1 MRLCTPAVKG
11 GDMNRSVGPT
21 LVRQV
26 NEVATLGVLRRA
38 GPISA
43 PELVRRLGTSRP
55 TVDAVL
61 EGLVEQGWVSAA
73 QPEPS
78 NRRTSGRPPRLF
90 AFRADAHYVAG
101 LDLGGRHSRALVSD
115 LAGTVVG
122 EGTLSADRTPDEPR
136 ARAAAVVRSACR
148 ASGIEPGQLAAVV
161 AGVPGIVSPE
171 GTVVQTGYGEFSGTD
186 GTFLPG
192 RRTTIRRL
200 LNDVNLAAAAEAWRG
215 AATGIDD
222 LLYILV
228 GERIGAGLLIGGVPH
243 VGAKGAAGELG
254 TLQSLGWASIHE
266 DLMERSGSHTDAGRT
281 MSAVASLLTAD
292 PPDTRADFLPRL
304 VEAMAQGIAAG
315 ALTFDPEVVVVGGI
329 EGAEELLMPLLRQ
342 RLERLTSVPIA
353 VIPSTVGDDR
363 VCLGAIRAA
372 LSELDRRLF
381 QPGDMR
387 LPEPVV
393 LI

>member
-1 MRLCTPAVKG
+1 
-11 GDMNRSVGPT
+11 MNRSVGPT

-26 NEVATLGVLRRA
+26 NEVATLGVLRRV
-38 GPISA
+38 GPVSA
-43 PELVRRLGTSRP
+43 PELVKRLGTSRP

-61 EGLVEQGWVSAA
+61 EGLVQQGWVSAA
-73 QPEPS
+73 HPEPS
-78 NRRTSGRPPRLF
+78 TRRSSGRPPRLF

-101 LDLGGRHSRALVSD
+101 LDLGGRHTRALVSD

-122 EGTLSADRTPDEPR
+122 EATLPADRTTREPR

-148 ASGIEPGQLAAVV
+148 ASGIEPGRVAAVV

-171 GTVVQTGYGEFSGTD
+171 GTVVQTGYEELSGTN
-186 GTFLPG
+186 GAFLPG
-192 RRTTIRRL
+192 RRTTIKRL

-215 AATGIDD
+215 TAIGIDD
-222 LLYILV
+222 LLYILI
-228 GERIGAGLLIGGVPH
+228 GERMGAGLLIAGVPY
-243 VGAKGAAGELG
+243 VGARGAAGELG
-254 TLQSLGWASIHE
+254 TLRSLGWSSIHE
-266 DLMERSGSHTDAGRT
+266 ALMTRSDSRTDTGST
-281 MSAVASLLTAD
+281 MSVVASLLTAD
-292 PPDTRADFLPRL
+292 PPDAQADFLPRL

-329 EGAEELLMPLLRQ
+329 EGAEDLLMPLLREA
-342 RLERLTSVPIA
+342 LERLSSVPIA
-353 VIPSTVGDDR
+353 VVPSTVGDDR

>member
-1 MRLCTPAVKG
+1 
-11 GDMNRSVGPT
+11 MNRSVGPT

-26 NEVATLGVLRRA
+26 NEVATLGVLRRV

-73 QPEPS
+73 HPEPS

-122 EGTLSADRTPDEPR
+122 EATLSPDRAPHKHR
-136 ARAAAVVRSACR
+136 ARAAAVVRNACR
-148 ASGIEPGQLAAVV
+148 AGGIEPSRLAAVV

-171 GTVVQTGYGEFSGTD
+171 GTVVQTGYDEFAGAD

-215 AATGIDD
+215 TAIGVSD

-228 GERIGAGLLIGGVPH
+228 GERMGAGLLIGGVPH

-254 TLQSLGWASIHE
+254 TLRSLGWSSVHE
-266 DLMERSGSHTDAGRT
+266 DLMELSSSFTGVDKT
-281 MSAVASLLTAD
+281 MSAVATLLTAD
-292 PPDTRADFLPRL
+292 PPKRVADFVPRL

-329 EGAEELLMPLLRQ
+329 EGAEDLLMPLLRQ
-342 RLERLTSVPIA
+342 ALERLTSVPVA
-353 VIPSTVGDDR
+353 VVPSTVGDDR

-372 LSELDRRLF
+372 LSELDRQLF